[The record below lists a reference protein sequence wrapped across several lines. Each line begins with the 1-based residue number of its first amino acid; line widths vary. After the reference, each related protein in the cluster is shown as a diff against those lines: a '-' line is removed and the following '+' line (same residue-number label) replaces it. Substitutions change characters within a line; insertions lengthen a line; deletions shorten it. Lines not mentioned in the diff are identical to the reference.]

1 MVQGNNFSHPDL
13 NKLYDAGITALSS
26 GKAGVVCFQSGLHQ
40 ANTETHQCFES
51 HNISVQNLA
60 IKVS

>member
-40 ANTETHQCFES
+40 ANIETHQCFENHDFSTES
-51 HNISVQNLA
+51 HN
-60 IKVS
+60 